1 MSYSC
6 DLQLMIRKK
15 PYLDRDESWLSFNY
29 RVLQE
34 AKDPSVPL
42 LERIKFMAIYSSN
55 LDEFF
60 RIRIAGHR
68 SLLRLGR
75 RTMKKLDYEPGQI
88 LSDLLMTV
96 KQQQEEFSYLFENQI
111 VPLLSKHKI
120 RLLRRY
126 EVNEEQKTFMEQFFY
141 NNLLPFVQPV
151 LLVEKRIRPFLN
163 NAALYLVLHMQKPE
177 ETEDKPEYAIV
188 KIPSDHIS
196 RFISLPQGKTDHH
209 DIIILD
215 DIVRE
220 SVKWLFPGYTIVNS
234 YSIKL
239 TRDAE
244 LYIDDEYSGDLI
256 QKIRRSLTKRNV
268 GPASRLV
275 YDREIPPKMLNYLMS
290 VLELTKEDV
299 IPEGR
304 YHNNSDFFKFPDF
317 GLTHLKDTVLPVL
330 AHPLDKAENI
340 FDEIDN
346 QDHLLCL
353 PYHSFYPVL
362 RFFESA
368 ISDPTVTHIK
378 IILYRVAKSSRIMQ
392 ALIKAVEAGKHV
404 SAFVE
409 VKARFDEE
417 ANLAWAEKLEKA
429 GVHVHYSFPG
439 LKVHSKVA
447 LIRKIEINGPKTYGY
462 FGTGNFHEDTARIY
476 GDFGLFTT
484 DKNLIGEAT
493 RLFDYLETVKLPT
506 QKFNHLLVGQFNL
519 RSHLIQLI
527 QEEIKFAKEGKPA
540 EIVLK
545 LNAMQDEEMISHLY
559 DASQA
564 GVKIKLI
571 IRGICSLIPGIK
583 GFSENIEAI
592 SIIDRYLEH
601 ARVYLFHH
609 GGEQLM
615 YLSSADWMVRNLS
628 YRIEVAF
635 PIYEHTIKQQI
646 LDLLDL
652 QWKDNI
658 KARIIDIKQ
667 NNQYK
672 NHGDDIGIRSQVE
685 SYYYLKNK

>member
-1 MSYSC
+1 
-6 DLQLMIRKK
+6 MIRKK

-42 LERIKFMAIYSSN
+42 LERVKFMAIYSSN

-88 LSDLLMTV
+88 LSDLLITV
-96 KQQQEEFSYLFENQI
+96 KQQQEEFSYIFENQI
-111 VPLLSKHKI
+111 VPLLAKHKI

-126 EVNEEQKTFMEQFFY
+126 EVNDEQKSFMEHFFY

-177 ETEDKPEYAIV
+177 ETTDKPEYAIV

-196 RFISLPQGKTDHH
+196 RFISLPPAKIDHH

-220 SVKWLFPGYTIVNS
+220 SVKWLFPGYVIVNS

-256 QKIRRSLTKRNV
+256 QKIKRSLTKRNV

-317 GLTHLKDTVLPVL
+317 GLTQLKDPSLPVL
-330 AHPLDKAENI
+330 VHPLDKAEDV
-340 FDEIDN
+340 FQAIDKH
-346 QDHLLCL
+346 DHLLSL
-353 PYHSFYPVL
+353 PYHSFGSVI
-362 RFFESA
+362 RFLELA
-368 ISDPTVTHIK
+368 ITDHAVTHIK
-378 IILYRVAKSSRIMQ
+378 IILYRVAKSSRVIQ

-439 LKVHSKVA
+439 LKVHAKVA
-447 LIRKIEINGPKTYGY
+447 LIRRVESTGPKIYGY

-476 GDFGLFTT
+476 SDFGLFTA
-484 DKNLIGEAT
+484 DRSLLGEAS
-493 RLFDYLETVKLPT
+493 RLFDYLETVKLPN
-506 QKFNHLLVGQFNL
+506 QAFNHLLVGQFNL
-519 RSHLIQLI
+519 RSQLIQLI
-527 QEEIKFAKEGKPA
+527 KDEIEFAKQGLA
-540 EIVLK
+540 SEITLK
-545 LNAMQDEEMISHLY
+545 LNALQDEEMISLLY
-559 DASQA
+559 EASQA

-571 IRGICSLIPGIK
+571 IRGICSLIPGVK

-601 ARVYLFHH
+601 ARVYVFHH
-609 GGEQLM
+609 GGEQRV

-635 PIYEHTIKQQI
+635 PIYDPKVKQEI
-646 LDLLDL
+646 LDLLQL
-652 QWKDNI
+652 QWNDNI
-658 KARIIDIKQ
+658 KARVIDVKL

-672 NHGDDIGIRSQVE
+672 DHGDDVGIRSQIE
-685 SYYYLKNK
+685 AYHYLKRLNEINYL

>member
-1 MSYSC
+1 
-6 DLQLMIRKK
+6 MIRKK

-42 LERIKFMAIYSSN
+42 LDRIKFMAIYSSN

-96 KQQQEEFSYLFENQI
+96 KQQQEEFSYIFENQI
-111 VPLLSKHKI
+111 VPLLAKHKI

-177 ETEDKPEYAIV
+177 DTEDKPEYAIV

-196 RFISLPQGKTDHH
+196 RFISLPQGKTDYH

-220 SVKWLFPGYTIVNS
+220 SVKWLFPGYTIINS

-256 QKIRRSLTKRNV
+256 QKIKRSLSKRNV

-317 GLTHLKDTVLPVL
+317 GLTHLKDAVLPVL
-330 AHPLDKAENI
+330 THTLDKVENI
-340 FDEIDN
+340 FTEIDR

-353 PYHSFYPVL
+353 PYHSFNPVV

-368 ISDPTVTHIK
+368 ISDPSVTHIK

-429 GVHVHYSFPG
+429 GVQVHYSFPG

-447 LIRKIEINGPKTYGY
+447 LIRKVEINGPKIYGY

-484 DKNLIGEAT
+484 DKNLISEAT

-519 RSHLIQLI
+519 RSHLLHLI
-527 QEEIKFAKEGKPA
+527 HEEIRYAKEGKPA
-540 EIVLK
+540 EIILK
-545 LNAMQDEEMISHLY
+545 LNALQDEEMISHLY

-564 GVKIKLI
+564 GVKVKLI

-609 GGEQLM
+609 GGQQLM

-635 PIYEHTIKQQI
+635 PIYDHNIKQQI
-646 LDLLDL
+646 VDLLEL

-667 NNQYK
+667 NNQYR
-672 NHGDDIGIRSQVE
+672 NHGDDIGIRSQIE
-685 SYYYLKNK
+685 SYYYLKRMNENI

>member
-1 MSYSC
+1 MSFSC